1 MGLGI
6 FIARTLLQRSGAGV
20 AFDNDR
26 TGGARVDI
34 VWHRAQ
40 LEVKDMELSA

>member
-20 AFDNDR
+20 AFENDR

-34 VWHRAQ
+34 VWRRAQ
-40 LEVKDMELSA
+40 LEAKDMELSA